1 MRFALLG
8 LAAALAFGP
17 LAQAQAP
24 APAAYS
30 STSTVGVLLDNP
42 AAKAVLMQFIPDV
55 VTNPQIDQ
63 GRGMQLR
70 ELAQYV
76 PALTPE
82 MFAKIDAELA
92 KLPKT

>member
-1 MRFALLG
+1 MRLALLG
-8 LAAALAFGP
+8 LAVALAFGP
-17 LAQAQAP
+17 LAQAP
-24 APAAYS
+24 AAAYS
-30 STSTVGVLLDNP
+30 STSTVGALLDNP

-70 ELAQYV
+70 ELAQYA

-82 MFAKIDAELA
+82 MFARIDAELA
-92 KLPKT
+92 KLPKA